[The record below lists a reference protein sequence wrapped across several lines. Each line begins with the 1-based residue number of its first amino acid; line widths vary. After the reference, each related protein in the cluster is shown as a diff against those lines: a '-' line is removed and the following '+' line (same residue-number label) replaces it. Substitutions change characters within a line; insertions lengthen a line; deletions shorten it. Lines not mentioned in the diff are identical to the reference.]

1 MFNVVIVVEELY
13 TLEVPK
19 IMKRGLQVK
28 VEMLGE
34 SPNNGVDIWYLILIF
49 HRIIIMVIGLSL
61 YI

>member
-1 MFNVVIVVEELY
+1 MFDVVIVVEELY

-34 SPNNGVDIWYLILIF
+34 SPNNGVDIWYLVLI
-49 HRIIIMVIGLSL
+49 HSSKNEKSPIICKR
-61 YI
+61 